1 MAEIVNLRREK
12 KRRDRAAEADAAREN
27 RIRHGRTGAEKER
40 DRLEAERREREGQ
53 GARLERDTD
62 PSAAR

>member
-27 RIRHGRTGAEKER
+27 RIRHGRTGAEKAR

-53 GARLERDTD
+53 GARLEPDTD
-62 PSAAR
+62 P